1 MAIPYLK
8 NRKRFTSSLRNELVP
23 LFDELSKKTRIP
35 KSKLLDEA
43 IDDLLKKYGPKNS
56 TK

>member
-23 LFDELSKKTRIP
+23 LFDELSKRTRIP

-56 TK
+56 AK